1 MLAQR
6 LRHTITIEQQ
16 STALDGYGGNVG
28 TWSTLATVRAGIE
41 PYGGREVVQNGGN
54 AAEQYVRIVI
64 RYRADVTPQHR
75 IRWGAR
81 IYTIK
86 APPASPAES
95 NRLLELT
102 CSVGESES

>member
-6 LRHTITIEQQ
+6 LRHTVTIEQRG
-16 STALDGYGGNVG
+16 TVLDEFGGSSQAW
-28 TWSTLATVRAGIE
+28 TTLATVRAGIE
-41 PYGGREVVQNGGN
+41 PYGGRELIQNGGN
-54 AAEQYVRIVI
+54 AAEQYVRIVM
-64 RYRADVTPQHR
+64 RYRADVTAQHR

-86 APPASPAES
+86 APPVSPSES

-102 CSVGESES
+102 CSQGESES